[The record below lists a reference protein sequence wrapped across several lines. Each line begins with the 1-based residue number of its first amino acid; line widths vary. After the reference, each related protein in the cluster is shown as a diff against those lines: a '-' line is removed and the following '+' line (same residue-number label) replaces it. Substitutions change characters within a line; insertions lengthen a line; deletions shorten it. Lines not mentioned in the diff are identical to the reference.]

1 MHELSMMQ
9 SILDIAIEYAV
20 KYNAKKITKINLE
33 IGELSGIIS
42 DWMQRYFDF
51 VSEGS
56 IAEKAELV
64 IERIPAKI
72 KCKSCGKEFTYSVG
86 DSHFSCADCGAGSE
100 IEILSGREYAM
111 KSIEVD

>member
-1 MHELSMMQ
+1 VHELSMMQ
-9 SILDIAIEYAV
+9 SILDIALEYAV
-20 KYNAKKITKINLE
+20 KNNAKKITKIYLE
-33 IGELSGIIS
+33 IGELSGIIPE
-42 DWMQRYFDF
+42 WMQRYFDF

-72 KCKSCGKEFTYSVG
+72 KCKSCDKK
-86 DSHFSCADCGAGSE
+86 FSYTNNNCNFRCPDCGAGSE
-100 IEILSGREYAM
+100 IEILSGREYFM